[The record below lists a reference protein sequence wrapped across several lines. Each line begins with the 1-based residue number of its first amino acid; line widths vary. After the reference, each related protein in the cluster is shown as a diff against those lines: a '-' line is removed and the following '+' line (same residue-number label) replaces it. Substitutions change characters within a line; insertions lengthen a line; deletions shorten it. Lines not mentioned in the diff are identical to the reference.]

1 MSKRSW
7 NSWTMQAGEVEE
19 KRQWEREGN
28 NVEEQSEG
36 WTKQCLMKQ
45 NAKNMIKFSINDA
58 KTSDVILQ
66 YKKIWP

>member
-1 MSKRSW
+1 M
-7 NSWTMQAGEVEE
+7 
-19 KRQWEREGN
+19 
-28 NVEEQSEG
+28 EEQSEG

-66 YKKIWP
+66 YKKIFLALTDIVIPNY